1 MSNDT
6 ANGSSQ
12 FLILNIGPHHFAADV
27 RHIQDVIKRRQTTRV
42 PLAKPHIVGLLN
54 LRGHIVTEIS
64 VARTLGIKERKM
76 AAGEGFTVVINRN
89 EELYSL
95 LFDGIGD
102 VIEINPSDIEP
113 LPETV
118 ERRWHQ
124 ISRGVHR
131 LEDKLLV
138 ILDFSLLMG
147 LMAEEDHSSVP
158 AIA

>member
-1 MSNDT
+1 MSNKKAD
-6 ANGSSQ
+6 GSSQ
-12 FLILNIGPHHFAADV
+12 FLILNIGQHHFAADV

-42 PLAKPHIVGLLN
+42 PLAKRHIVGLLN

-64 VARTLGIKERKM
+64 VARTLGIKETVM

-102 VIEINPSDIEP
+102 VIEISPSEIEP

-124 ISRGVHR
+124 ISKGVYR
-131 LEDKLLV
+131 QEEKLLV
-138 ILDFSLLMG
+138 ILDFALLMG
-147 LMAEEDHSSVP
+147 LMSDEEHSP
-158 AIA
+158 AQAIA